1 MACPTVPKKL
11 QLRRD
16 TAAVWTLANPILA
29 EGEIGIETDTNSVK
43 IGNGIAHWNDLVYF
57 NGGSGGSATSGIVDG
72 GDPSSTYVGDP
83 VIDFGGVV

>member
-16 TAAVWTLANPILA
+16 TAANWTSANPILA
-29 EGEIGIETDTNSVK
+29 EGEMGIETDTNLIK
-43 IGNGIAHWNDLVYF
+43 IGNGIATWTELAYF
-57 NGGSGGSATSGIVDG
+57 TGGSATSGIVDG

>member
-29 EGEIGIETDTNSVK
+29 EGEIGIETDTNQVK
-43 IGNGIAHWNDLVYF
+43 IGNGLAHWNELPYF
-57 NGGSGGSATSGIVDG
+57 GGTSATGGIIDG